1 MKTGWNTHLQV
12 ESMHMRGAEAM
23 TAVGWAITAMSE
35 R

>member
-12 ESMHMRGAEAM
+12 ESMHMRGGEAM
-23 TAVGWAITAMSE
+23 TAVGWAIAAMSE